1 MLAERGAAEELPLA
15 ETVQGIISARLDA
28 LSPEEKALLQD
39 ASVHGKV
46 FWAGA
51 LVNGDAAARRLVE
64 ERLHGLERK
73 EFVQRARRSSVAGE
87 TEYAFRHLLL
97 RDVAYGQIPRA
108 ARAERHRRGGPGGEG
123 RCARPRPPAA
133 RLPR

>member
-39 ASVHGKV
+39 SSVHGKV

-51 LVNGDAAARRLVE
+51 LVNGDAVARRLVE

-73 EFVQRARRSSVAGE
+73 EFVQRARVVPRSRARRSTRSAIFCSE
-87 TEYAFRHLLL
+87 TSPTARSRVLL
-97 RDVAYGQIPRA
+97 
-108 ARAERHRRGGPGGEG
+108 
-123 RCARPRPPAA
+123 
-133 RLPR
+133 